1 MLWMAP
7 EIIAGQVFNES
18 VDVFSY
24 AMCLLEV
31 VDCHLPWSGVPAPSV
46 LHRVSNGQ
54 RPEWQLQR
62 SNAQSELAELIRRC
76 WAAEAVARPA
86 FTEIVGE
93 LSELYAQAAAGL
105 ELEPELEGS
114 E

>member
-46 LHRVSNGQ
+46 PYCVVNGQ
-54 RPEWQLQR
+54 RPEWQLGR
-62 SNAQSELAELIRRC
+62 AQPELAELIRRC